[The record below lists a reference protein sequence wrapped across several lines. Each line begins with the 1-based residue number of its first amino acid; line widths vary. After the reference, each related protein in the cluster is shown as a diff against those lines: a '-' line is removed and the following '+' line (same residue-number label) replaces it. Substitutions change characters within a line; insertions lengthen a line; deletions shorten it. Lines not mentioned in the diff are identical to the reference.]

1 MASSPMPL
9 AGVMVI
15 PPLPCELA
23 SACSMAF
30 ALWYEA
36 ADSRATRR
44 VAKSFV
50 APPAGAHV
58 HDFRYVGVMCAPAP
72 TVTPTTALIS
82 AGVRSGQAS
91 VGGAAVTDGA
101 AAAKMRMARTIAP
114 RPVFE
119 RIGVSF
125 AGMAPQG
132 NLYFR

>member
-23 SACSMAF
+23 SACSMDF
-30 ALWYEA
+30 ALWYDA
-36 ADSRATRR
+36 ADSRASRR

-50 APPAGAHV
+50 APPAGAHA
-58 HDFRYVGVMCAPAP
+58 HDFRY

-91 VGGAAVTDGA
+91 VGGAAVADGA
-101 AAAKMRMARTIAP
+101 AAARMRMARMIAP

-119 RIGVSF
+119 CIGV
-125 AGMAPQG
+125 
-132 NLYFR
+132 